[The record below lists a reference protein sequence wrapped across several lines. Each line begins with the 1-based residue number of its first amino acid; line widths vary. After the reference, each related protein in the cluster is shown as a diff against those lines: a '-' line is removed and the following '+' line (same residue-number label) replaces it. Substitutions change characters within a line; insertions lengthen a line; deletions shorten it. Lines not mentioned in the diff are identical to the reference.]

1 MDISYQKDAFAA
13 LSERHKKAMFQN
25 AKLKDEVALQ
35 GVGLNNLG
43 SRLGKQNQQYDVC
56 TKQLRALNK
65 RVSRV
70 EFGARFVVTL
80 TATMRWSRFLLQSL
94 RCTLAAFPGKHAP
107 QLLSP
112 RADVTSIVCPLL
124 IVSVLSCGS

>member
-43 SRLGKQNQQYDVC
+43 SRLGKQNQQHDLC
-56 TKQLRALNK
+56 MKELKSLNK
-65 RVSRV
+65 KVR
-70 EFGARFVVTL
+70 ARIEVTNNFVANVNL
-80 TATMRWSRFLLQSL
+80 Y
-94 RCTLAAFPGKHAP
+94 G
-107 QLLSP
+107 
-112 RADVTSIVCPLL
+112 VCACSFDL
-124 IVSVLSCGS
+124 

>member
-43 SRLGKQNQQYDVC
+43 SRLGKQNQQYELC
-56 TKQLRALNK
+56 LKQLSGLNK
-65 RVSRV
+65 KVR
-70 EFGARFVVTL
+70 
-80 TATMRWSRFLLQSL
+80 LLQ
-94 RCTLAAFPGKHAP
+94 
-107 QLLSP
+107 
-112 RADVTSIVCPLL
+112 VTRW
-124 IVSVLSCGS
+124 

>member
-43 SRLGKQNQQYDVC
+43 SRLAKQTQQHDVC
-56 TKQLRALNK
+56 NRELKTMNK
-65 RVSRV
+65 RVRNL
-70 EFGARFVVTL
+70 FVS
-80 TATMRWSRFLLQSL
+80 AIFFLLTRCLTL
-94 RCTLAAFPGKHAP
+94 RICVSVQLRVLKEKLAAISSQKIEIA
-107 QLLSP
+107 
-112 RADVTSIVCPLL
+112 RRKE
-124 IVSVLSCGS
+124 

>member
-43 SRLGKQNQQYDVC
+43 SRLAKQTQQHDVC
-56 TKQLRALNK
+56 NRELKTMNK
-65 RVSRV
+65 RVRNLFCISYFLFTYSLFDSPHMCFCSV
-70 EFGARFVVTL
+70 AGAE
-80 TATMRWSRFLLQSL
+80 
-94 RCTLAAFPGKHAP
+94 GK
-107 QLLSP
+107 
-112 RADVTSIVCPLL
+112 T
-124 IVSVLSCGS
+124 GSNIQPKN

>member
-56 TKQLRALNK
+56 MKQLRALNK
-65 RVSRV
+65 RVSSR
-70 EFGARFVVTL
+70 ARVVTVS
-80 TATMRWSRFLLQSL
+80 ACVNENE
-94 RCTLAAFPGKHAP
+94 RCYVQLKFSTLHYHPF
-107 QLLSP
+107 
-112 RADVTSIVCPLL
+112 
-124 IVSVLSCGS
+124 